1 LLGLGLSLFRLRR
14 WPYALL
20 LAWFPVMLVG
30 GVFSLTFEAP
40 QSLRTID
47 EVTVVAV
54 FAGVALGALWQAV
67 DAIVPPFRALR
78 TVATTLV
85 RRFRPARA
93 WVVPSISLGGVA
105 ATAVIAG
112 FAV

>member
-1 LLGLGLSLFRLRR
+1 DDARSIQPIIDNLRAHLLMFDVRGDPNGRHNWTGRPMLSPLIGGAALLGLGLSLFRLRR

-40 QSLRTID
+40 QGLRTID
-47 EVTVVAV
+47 EVTAVAV

-67 DAIVPPFRALR
+67 
-78 TVATTLV
+78 
-85 RRFRPARA
+85 
-93 WVVPSISLGGVA
+93 
-105 ATAVIAG
+105 
-112 FAV
+112 